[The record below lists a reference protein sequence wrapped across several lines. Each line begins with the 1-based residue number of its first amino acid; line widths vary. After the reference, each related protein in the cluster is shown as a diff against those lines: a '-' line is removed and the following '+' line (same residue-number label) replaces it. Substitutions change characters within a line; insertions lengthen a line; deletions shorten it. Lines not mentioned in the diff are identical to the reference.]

1 MAMPQFCDLNPCG
14 GKIVERT
21 LIFFKPNIILNKEVL
36 NAFMMFFNDRRIFL
50 RRYELQK
57 YPKCFFKK
65 FYAHVPEPNR
75 SQHSE
80 FCSLGPIGVA
90 ILEGNGVVEKARKII
105 GSTDSSK
112 AKPKTLRGYF
122 YHKYKPK
129 VGFDNFIHASATPED
144 AEREIKIFFGDAR

>member
-1 MAMPQFCDLNPCG
+1 M
-14 GKIVERT
+14 ERT

-90 ILEGNGVVEKARKII
+90 ILEGNGVVEKVRKII
-105 GSTDSSK
+105 GPTDSSK
-112 AKPKTLRGYF
+112 AGLQTLRGYF
-122 YHKYKPK
+122 YRKYRPD
-129 VGFDNFIHASATPED
+129 VEYNNFIHASATSDD
-144 AEREIKIFFGDAR
+144 AEREIRIFFGGIR